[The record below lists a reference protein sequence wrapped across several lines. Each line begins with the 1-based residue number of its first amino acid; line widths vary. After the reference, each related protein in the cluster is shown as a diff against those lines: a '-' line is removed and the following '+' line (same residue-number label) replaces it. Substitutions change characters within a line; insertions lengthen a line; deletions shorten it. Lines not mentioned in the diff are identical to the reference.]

1 MVPLPYSLLIIPKEF
16 NKIVV
21 IHLRI
26 VKSKNKWKILGAV
39 I

>member
-1 MVPLPYSLLIIPKEF
+1 MVPLHYSLLIIPKEF
-16 NKIVV
+16 NKIAV

-26 VKSKNKWKILGAV
+26 PESKNKWKISGAV